1 MAKTKIN
8 INIKIG
14 DRTITGKEIGLT
26 AVKIT
31 RDIAKDDKGVML
43 DMLIDA
49 ANEIKD
55 EALKLIGNPRE
66 LLGGQDNGKK

>member
-8 INIKIG
+8 VNIKMG
-14 DRTITGKEIGLT
+14 DQAITGKDIGLT

-43 DMLIDA
+43 GMLIDA

-55 EALKLIGNPRE
+55 ETLKIIGNPRE